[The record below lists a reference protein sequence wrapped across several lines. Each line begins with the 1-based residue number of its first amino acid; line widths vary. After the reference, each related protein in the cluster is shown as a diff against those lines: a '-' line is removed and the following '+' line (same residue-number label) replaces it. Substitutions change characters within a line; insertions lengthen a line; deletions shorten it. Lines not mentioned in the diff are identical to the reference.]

1 MNLTQ
6 KIIGSHL
13 VSGTMTPGSEIGL
26 RIDQT
31 LTQDATGT
39 MAWLQFEALGIPRV
53 KTDISLSYVDHN
65 TLQMNFRNPDDHR
78 FLRTVAA
85 KFGGVYSGPGTG
97 ICHQLHLENFAKPG
111 ATLVGSDSHTP
122 TAGGICSL
130 AMGAGGLSVALA
142 MAGEPYYIPMPKV
155 VRVFLTGALTGWAS
169 AKDVILE
176 LLRRRTVKGGVGR
189 VFEYAG
195 PGVATLSVPE
205 RATIANMGA
214 ELGATGTLFPSD
226 GVTRAFLKAMGRE
239 ADWRE
244 LGPDADAAYDEEE
257 AIDLSTLVPLAAQP
271 HMPDRVVPV
280 SELDGLPV
288 EQVCIG
294 SCTNSSYA
302 DLKLVAQI
310 LGGHRINPGTD
321 AMISPGSKQVLT
333 MLAQEGL
340 LEPLISSGAR
350 LLECSCGPCI
360 GSGGAPVTAG
370 VSARTFNR
378 NFEGR
383 SGTKDAKVYLVSPL
397 TAAQAA
403 LNGKFTDPATWG
415 TPPAKPELPA
425 DPPSIRHLFVFPPEN
440 GEGVEVLRGPNI
452 VALEKFPRLDASG
465 DVLEASVVIRLGDNI
480 TTDHIMPAG
489 AEILALRSNIPA
501 ISEHVFVRVDPDFVK
516 RARAV
521 SEAGG
526 NGVIVAGENYGQGS
540 SREHAALAPLYLGI
554 KAVIVKSFARIHVAN
569 LINAGILPLT
579 FRNEADYDR
588 ISEGDVLSLPDIRRR
603 IAEGDDVVLKMGG
616 PMMGAPIKDTNVPII
631 KGSNGIIAIAADHTE
646 EKECIKCG
654 RCVDVCP
661 MELQPLEIYKL
672 GQLGDAEGLLKLNV
686 MDCFS
691 CKCCE
696 YICSS
701 KIPLVSKIN
710 AAKGLVMPL
719 LKKK

>member
-6 KIIGSHL
+6 KIISSHL

-155 VRVFLTGALTGWAS
+155 VRVFLTGELTGWAS

-239 ADWRE
+239 ADWLE

-257 AIDLSTLVPLAAQP
+257 TIDLSALVPLAAQP

-280 SELDGLPV
+280 AELDGLPV

-310 LGGHRINPGTD
+310 LGGRRINPGTD

-465 DVLEASVVIRLGDNI
+465 DVLEANVVIRLGDNI

-540 SREHAALAPLYLGI
+540 SREHAALAPRHLGI
-554 KAVIVKSFARIHVAN
+554 RAVIALSMARIHRAN
-569 LINAGILPLT
+569 LVNFGILPLV
-579 FRNEADYDR
+579 FVNREDYAKVAQ
-588 ISEGDVLSLPDIRRR
+588 GADIRIPLAEITPGGVTNIE
-603 IAEGDDVVLKMGG
+603 IAGVGVL
-616 PMMGAPIKDTNVPII
+616 PVRNDLSAAELDII
-631 KGSNGIIAIAADHTE
+631 RSG
-646 EKECIKCG
+646 
-654 RCVDVCP
+654 
-661 MELQPLEIYKL
+661 
-672 GQLGDAEGLLKLNV
+672 GLL
-686 MDCFS
+686 
-691 CKCCE
+691 
-696 YICSS
+696 
-701 KIPLVSKIN
+701 N
-710 AAKGLVMPL
+710 AVKEKM
-719 LKKK
+719 

>member
-122 TAGGICSL
+122 TAGGICAL

-257 AIDLSTLVPLAAQP
+257 AIDLSALVPLAAQP
-271 HMPDRVVPV
+271 HMPDRVVSV
-280 SELDGLPV
+280 AELDGLPV

-310 LGGHRINPGTD
+310 LDGHRINPGTD

-340 LEPLISSGAR
+340 LEPLIGSGAR

-360 GSGGAPVTAG
+360 GSGGAPVTSG

-440 GEGVEVLRGPNI
+440 GDGVEVLRGPNI

-465 DVLEASVVIRLGDNI
+465 DVLEANVVIRLGDNI

-540 SREHAALAPLYLGI
+540 SREHAALAPRHLGI
-554 KAVIVKSFARIHVAN
+554 RAVIALSMARIHRAN
-569 LINAGILPLT
+569 LVNFGILPLV
-579 FRNEADYDR
+579 FVNREDYAKVAQ
-588 ISEGDVLSLPDIRRR
+588 GADIRIPLTEITPGGVTNIE
-603 IAEGDDVVLKMGG
+603 IAGVGVL
-616 PMMGAPIKDTNVPII
+616 PVRNDLSAAELDII
-631 KGSNGIIAIAADHTE
+631 RSG
-646 EKECIKCG
+646 
-654 RCVDVCP
+654 
-661 MELQPLEIYKL
+661 
-672 GQLGDAEGLLKLNV
+672 GLL
-686 MDCFS
+686 
-691 CKCCE
+691 
-696 YICSS
+696 
-701 KIPLVSKIN
+701 N
-710 AAKGLVMPL
+710 AVKEKM
-719 LKKK
+719 

>member
-111 ATLVGSDSHTP
+111 ATLVGSDSHAP

-257 AIDLSTLVPLAAQP
+257 AIDLSALVPLAAQP

-280 SELDGLPV
+280 AELDGLPV

-310 LGGHRINPGTD
+310 LDGHRINPGTD

-340 LEPLISSGAR
+340 LEPLIGSGAR

-360 GSGGAPVTAG
+360 GSGGAPVTSG

-440 GEGVEVLRGPNI
+440 GDGVEVLRGPNI

-465 DVLEASVVIRLGDNI
+465 DVLEANVVIRLGDNI

-521 SEAGG
+521 SEEGG

-540 SREHAALAPLYLGI
+540 SREHAALAPRHLGI
-554 KAVIVKSFARIHVAN
+554 RAVIALSMARIHRAN
-569 LINAGILPLT
+569 LVNFGILPLV
-579 FRNEADYDR
+579 FVNREDYAKVAQ
-588 ISEGDVLSLPDIRRR
+588 GADIRIPLTEITPGGVTNIE
-603 IAEGDDVVLKMGG
+603 IAGVGVL
-616 PMMGAPIKDTNVPII
+616 PVRNDLSAAELDII
-631 KGSNGIIAIAADHTE
+631 RSG
-646 EKECIKCG
+646 
-654 RCVDVCP
+654 
-661 MELQPLEIYKL
+661 
-672 GQLGDAEGLLKLNV
+672 GLL
-686 MDCFS
+686 
-691 CKCCE
+691 
-696 YICSS
+696 
-701 KIPLVSKIN
+701 N
-710 AAKGLVMPL
+710 AVKEKM
-719 LKKK
+719 

>member
-257 AIDLSTLVPLAAQP
+257 AIDLSALVPLAAQP

-280 SELDGLPV
+280 AELDGLPV

-310 LGGHRINPGTD
+310 LDGHRINPGTD
-321 AMISPGSKQVLT
+321 AMVSPGSKQVLT

-340 LEPLISSGAR
+340 LEPLIGSGAR

-360 GSGGAPVTAG
+360 GSGGAPVTSG

-440 GEGVEVLRGPNI
+440 GDGVEVLRGPNI

-465 DVLEASVVIRLGDNI
+465 DVLEANVVIRLGDNI

-540 SREHAALAPLYLGI
+540 SREHAALAPRHLGI
-554 KAVIVKSFARIHVAN
+554 RAVIALSMARIHRAN
-569 LINAGILPLT
+569 LVNFGILPLV
-579 FRNEADYDR
+579 FVNREDYAKVAQ
-588 ISEGDVLSLPDIRRR
+588 GADIRIPLTEITPGGVTNIE
-603 IAEGDDVVLKMGG
+603 IAGVGVL
-616 PMMGAPIKDTNVPII
+616 PVRNDLSAAELDII
-631 KGSNGIIAIAADHTE
+631 RSG
-646 EKECIKCG
+646 
-654 RCVDVCP
+654 
-661 MELQPLEIYKL
+661 
-672 GQLGDAEGLLKLNV
+672 GLL
-686 MDCFS
+686 
-691 CKCCE
+691 
-696 YICSS
+696 
-701 KIPLVSKIN
+701 N
-710 AAKGLVMPL
+710 AVKEKM
-719 LKKK
+719 

>member
-271 HMPDRVVPV
+271 HMPDRVVSV
-280 SELDGLPV
+280 AELDGLPV

-310 LGGHRINPGTD
+310 LDGHRINPGTD

-340 LEPLISSGAR
+340 LEPLIGSGAR

-360 GSGGAPVTAG
+360 GSGGAPVTSG

-440 GEGVEVLRGPNI
+440 GDGVEVLRGPNI

-465 DVLEASVVIRLGDNI
+465 DVLEANVVIRLGDNI

-540 SREHAALAPLYLGI
+540 SREHAALAPRHLGI
-554 KAVIVKSFARIHVAN
+554 RAVIALSMARIHRAN
-569 LINAGILPLT
+569 LVNFGILPLV
-579 FRNEADYDR
+579 FVNREDYAKVAQ
-588 ISEGDVLSLPDIRRR
+588 GADIRIPLTEITPGGVTNIE
-603 IAEGDDVVLKMGG
+603 IAGVGVL
-616 PMMGAPIKDTNVPII
+616 PVRNDLSAAELDII
-631 KGSNGIIAIAADHTE
+631 RSG
-646 EKECIKCG
+646 
-654 RCVDVCP
+654 
-661 MELQPLEIYKL
+661 
-672 GQLGDAEGLLKLNV
+672 GLL
-686 MDCFS
+686 
-691 CKCCE
+691 
-696 YICSS
+696 
-701 KIPLVSKIN
+701 N
-710 AAKGLVMPL
+710 AVKEKM
-719 LKKK
+719 

>member
-6 KIIGSHL
+6 KITGSHL

-257 AIDLSTLVPLAAQP
+257 AIDLSALVPLAAQP

-280 SELDGLPV
+280 AELDGLPV

-310 LGGHRINPGTD
+310 LDGHRINPGTD

-340 LEPLISSGAR
+340 LEPLIGSGAR

-360 GSGGAPVTAG
+360 GSGGAPVTSG

-440 GEGVEVLRGPNI
+440 GDGVEVLRGPNI

-465 DVLEASVVIRLGDNI
+465 DVLEANVVIRLGDNI

-501 ISEHVFVRVDPDFVK
+501 ISEHVFVRVDLDFVK

-521 SEAGG
+521 SEEGG

-540 SREHAALAPLYLGI
+540 SREHAALAPRHLGI
-554 KAVIVKSFARIHVAN
+554 RAVIALSMARIHRAN
-569 LINAGILPLT
+569 LVNFGILPLV
-579 FRNEADYDR
+579 FVNREDYAKVAQ
-588 ISEGDVLSLPDIRRR
+588 GADIRIPLTEITPGGVTNIE
-603 IAEGDDVVLKMGG
+603 IAGVGVL
-616 PMMGAPIKDTNVPII
+616 PVRNDLSAAELDII
-631 KGSNGIIAIAADHTE
+631 RSG
-646 EKECIKCG
+646 
-654 RCVDVCP
+654 
-661 MELQPLEIYKL
+661 
-672 GQLGDAEGLLKLNV
+672 GLL
-686 MDCFS
+686 
-691 CKCCE
+691 
-696 YICSS
+696 
-701 KIPLVSKIN
+701 N
-710 AAKGLVMPL
+710 AVKEKM
-719 LKKK
+719 

>member
-6 KIIGSHL
+6 KIIARHL
-13 VSGTMTPGSEIGL
+13 VSGTMNPGDEIGL
-26 RIDQT
+26 HIDQT

-39 MAWLQFEALGIPRV
+39 LAWLQFEALGIPKV
-53 KTDISLSYVDHN
+53 KTDVSVSYVDHN

-85 KFGGVYSGPGTG
+85 KFGGVFSGPGTG

-122 TAGGICSL
+122 TAGGIGAL

-142 MAGEPYYIPMPKV
+142 MAGEPYSIPMPKV
-155 VRVFLTGALTGWAS
+155 VRVLLTGALTGWAS

-195 PGVATLSVPE
+195 PGVASLSVPE

-244 LGPDADAAYDEEE
+244 LGPDPDAAYDEEE
-257 AIDLSTLVPLAAQP
+257 IIDLSTLVPLAAQP

-280 SELDGLPV
+280 AALDGLAV

-302 DLKLVAQI
+302 DLKLVAEI
-310 LGGHRINPGTD
+310 LKGRRVNPGTD
-321 AMISPGSKQVLT
+321 VMISPGSKQVLT

-340 LEPLISSGAR
+340 LESLIASGAR
-350 LLECSCGPCI
+350 LLECACGPCI

-397 TAAQAA
+397 TAAHAA
-403 LNGKFTDPATWG
+403 LNGAFTRPETWG

-425 DPPSIRHLFVFPPEN
+425 SPPSIRHLFVFPPEK
-440 GEGVEVLRGPNI
+440 GTDVEVLRGPNI
-452 VALEKFPRLDASG
+452 VALEKFPRLDDAG
-465 DVLEASVVIRLGDNI
+465 DSLDASVVIRLGDNI

-501 ISEHVFVRVDPDFVK
+501 ISEHVFVRVDPDFVR

-521 SEAGG
+521 TAQGG

-540 SREHAALAPLYLGI
+540 SREHAALAPRHLGI
-554 KAVIVKSFARIHVAN
+554 RAVLALSLARIHRAN
-569 LINAGILPLT
+569 LVNFGILPLV
-579 FRNEADYDR
+579 FANPADYAR
-588 ISEGDVLSLPDIRRR
+588 ITQDADIRIPLAALTPGGTINIE
-603 IAEGDDVVLKMGG
+603 IAGAGVVPVKNDLSAAELDVIRAG
-616 PMMGAPIKDTNVPII
+616 
-631 KGSNGIIAIAADHTE
+631 
-646 EKECIKCG
+646 
-654 RCVDVCP
+654 
-661 MELQPLEIYKL
+661 
-672 GQLGDAEGLLKLNV
+672 GLL
-686 MDCFS
+686 
-691 CKCCE
+691 
-696 YICSS
+696 
-701 KIPLVSKIN
+701 N
-710 AAKGLVMPL
+710 AVKEKM
-719 LKKK
+719 

>member
-280 SELDGLPV
+280 AELDGLPV

-360 GSGGAPVTAG
+360 GSGGAPVTSG

-440 GEGVEVLRGPNI
+440 GDGVEVLRGPNI

-521 SEAGG
+521 SETGG

-540 SREHAALAPLYLGI
+540 SREHAALAPRHLGVR
-554 KAVIVKSFARIHVAN
+554 AVIALSMARIHRAN
-569 LINAGILPLT
+569 LVNFGILPLV
-579 FRNEADYDR
+579 FVNREDYAKVAQ
-588 ISEGDVLSLPDIRRR
+588 GADIRIPLAEITPGGVTNIE
-603 IAEGDDVVLKMGG
+603 IAGVGVL
-616 PMMGAPIKDTNVPII
+616 PVRNDLSAAELDII
-631 KGSNGIIAIAADHTE
+631 RSG
-646 EKECIKCG
+646 
-654 RCVDVCP
+654 
-661 MELQPLEIYKL
+661 
-672 GQLGDAEGLLKLNV
+672 GLL
-686 MDCFS
+686 
-691 CKCCE
+691 
-696 YICSS
+696 
-701 KIPLVSKIN
+701 N
-710 AAKGLVMPL
+710 AVKEKM
-719 LKKK
+719 

>member
-155 VRVFLTGALTGWAS
+155 VRVFLTGELTGWAS

-239 ADWRE
+239 ADWLE

-257 AIDLSTLVPLAAQP
+257 TIDLSALVPLAAQP

-280 SELDGLPV
+280 AELDGLPV

-310 LGGHRINPGTD
+310 LGGRRINPGTD

-465 DVLEASVVIRLGDNI
+465 DVLEANVVIRLGDNI

-540 SREHAALAPLYLGI
+540 SREHAALAPRHLGI
-554 KAVIVKSFARIHVAN
+554 RAVIALSMARIHRAN
-569 LINAGILPLT
+569 LVNFGILPLV
-579 FRNEADYDR
+579 FVNREDYAKVAQ
-588 ISEGDVLSLPDIRRR
+588 GADIRIPLTEITPGGVTNIE
-603 IAEGDDVVLKMGG
+603 IAGVGVL
-616 PMMGAPIKDTNVPII
+616 PVRNDLSAAELDII
-631 KGSNGIIAIAADHTE
+631 RSG
-646 EKECIKCG
+646 
-654 RCVDVCP
+654 
-661 MELQPLEIYKL
+661 
-672 GQLGDAEGLLKLNV
+672 GLL
-686 MDCFS
+686 
-691 CKCCE
+691 
-696 YICSS
+696 
-701 KIPLVSKIN
+701 N
-710 AAKGLVMPL
+710 AVKEKM
-719 LKKK
+719 

>member
-6 KIIGSHL
+6 KIISSHL
-13 VSGTMTPGSEIGL
+13 VSGVMTPGTEIGL

-39 MAWLQFEALGIPRV
+39 LAWLQFEALGIPKV
-53 KTDISLSYVDHN
+53 KTEVSLSYVDHN

-85 KFGGVYSGPGTG
+85 KFGGIYSGPGTG

-142 MAGEPYYIPMPKV
+142 MAGAPYCIPMPKV
-155 VRVFLTGALTGWAS
+155 VRVLLTGELTGWAS

-189 VFEYAG
+189 VFEYVG

-226 GVTRAFLKAMGRE
+226 DVTRAFLKAMGRE
-239 ADWRE
+239 DDWKE

-257 AIDLSTLVPLAAQP
+257 RIDLSTLVPLAAQP

-280 SELDGLPV
+280 AELHGMPV

-310 LGGHRINPGTD
+310 LDGTRVNPATD
-321 AMISPGSKQVLT
+321 TMISPGSKQVLT

-340 LEPLISSGAR
+340 LEPIISSGAR
-350 LLECSCGPCI
+350 ILECACGPCI
-360 GSGGAPVTAG
+360 GSGGAPVTSG

-403 LNGKFTDPATWG
+403 KNGAFTDPAGWG

-425 DPPSIRHLFVFPPEN
+425 TPPSIRHLFVFPPEN
-440 GEGVEVLRGPNI
+440 GADIEVLRGPNI
-452 VALEKFPRLDASG
+452 VALETFPRLDACG
-465 DVLEASVVIRLGDNI
+465 DQLDAKVVIRLDDNI

-501 ISEHVFVRVDPDFVK
+501 IAEHVFVRVDAEFVK
-516 RARAV
+516 RAKAI
-521 SEAGG
+521 SAAGG
-526 NGVIVAGENYGQGS
+526 NSVIVAGENYGQGS
-540 SREHAALAPLYLGI
+540 SREHAALAPRHLGI
-554 KAVIVKSFARIHVAN
+554 RAVIALSMARIHRAN
-569 LINAGILPLT
+569 LVNFGILPLT
-579 FRNEADYDR
+579 FVNRDDYAL
-588 ISEGDVLSLPDIRRR
+588 ISQGADIRIPLNELTPGGVTNIE
-603 IAEGDDVVLKMGG
+603 IAGKGVL
-616 PMMGAPIKDTNVPII
+616 PVRNDLSAAELDII
-631 KGSNGIIAIAADHTE
+631 RAG
-646 EKECIKCG
+646 
-654 RCVDVCP
+654 
-661 MELQPLEIYKL
+661 
-672 GQLGDAEGLLKLNV
+672 GLL
-686 MDCFS
+686 
-691 CKCCE
+691 
-696 YICSS
+696 
-701 KIPLVSKIN
+701 N
-710 AAKGLVMPL
+710 AVKETM
-719 LKKK
+719 

>member
-195 PGVATLSVPE
+195 PGVATLAVPE

-257 AIDLSTLVPLAAQP
+257 AIDLSALVPLAAQP

-280 SELDGLPV
+280 AELDGLPV

-310 LGGHRINPGTD
+310 LDGHRINPGTD

-340 LEPLISSGAR
+340 LEPLIGSGAR

-360 GSGGAPVTAG
+360 GSGGAPVTSG

-440 GEGVEVLRGPNI
+440 GDGVEVLRGPNI

-465 DVLEASVVIRLGDNI
+465 DVLEANVVIRLGDNI

-501 ISEHVFVRVDPDFVK
+501 ISEHVFVRVDLDFVK

-521 SEAGG
+521 SEEGG

-540 SREHAALAPLYLGI
+540 SREHAALAPRHLGI
-554 KAVIVKSFARIHVAN
+554 RAVIALSMARIHRAN
-569 LINAGILPLT
+569 LVNFGILPLV
-579 FRNEADYDR
+579 FVNREDYAKVAQ
-588 ISEGDVLSLPDIRRR
+588 GADIRIPLTEITPGGVTNIE
-603 IAEGDDVVLKMGG
+603 IAGVGVL
-616 PMMGAPIKDTNVPII
+616 PVRNDLSAAELDII
-631 KGSNGIIAIAADHTE
+631 RSG
-646 EKECIKCG
+646 
-654 RCVDVCP
+654 
-661 MELQPLEIYKL
+661 
-672 GQLGDAEGLLKLNV
+672 GLL
-686 MDCFS
+686 
-691 CKCCE
+691 
-696 YICSS
+696 
-701 KIPLVSKIN
+701 N
-710 AAKGLVMPL
+710 AVKEKM
-719 LKKK
+719 

>member
-257 AIDLSTLVPLAAQP
+257 AIDLSALVPLAAQP

-280 SELDGLPV
+280 AELDGLPV

-310 LGGHRINPGTD
+310 LDGHRINPGTD

-340 LEPLISSGAR
+340 LEPLIGSGAR

-360 GSGGAPVTAG
+360 GSGGAPVTSG
-370 VSARTFNR
+370 VSARTFTR

-440 GEGVEVLRGPNI
+440 GDGVEVLRGPNI

-465 DVLEASVVIRLGDNI
+465 DVLEANVVIRLGDNI

-540 SREHAALAPLYLGI
+540 SREHAALAPRHLGI
-554 KAVIVKSFARIHVAN
+554 RAVIALSMARIHRAN
-569 LINAGILPLT
+569 LVNFGILPLV
-579 FRNEADYDR
+579 FVNREDYAKVAQ
-588 ISEGDVLSLPDIRRR
+588 GADIRIPLTEITPGGVTNIE
-603 IAEGDDVVLKMGG
+603 IAGVGVL
-616 PMMGAPIKDTNVPII
+616 PVRNDLSAAELDII
-631 KGSNGIIAIAADHTE
+631 RSG
-646 EKECIKCG
+646 
-654 RCVDVCP
+654 
-661 MELQPLEIYKL
+661 
-672 GQLGDAEGLLKLNV
+672 GLL
-686 MDCFS
+686 
-691 CKCCE
+691 
-696 YICSS
+696 
-701 KIPLVSKIN
+701 N
-710 AAKGLVMPL
+710 AVKEKM
-719 LKKK
+719 

>member
-189 VFEYAG
+189 VLEYAG

-280 SELDGLPV
+280 AELDGLPV

-465 DVLEASVVIRLGDNI
+465 DVLEANVVIRLGDNI

-540 SREHAALAPLYLGI
+540 SREHAALAPRHLGI
-554 KAVIVKSFARIHVAN
+554 RAVIALSMARIHRAN
-569 LINAGILPLT
+569 LVNFGILPLV
-579 FRNEADYDR
+579 FVNREDYAKVAQ
-588 ISEGDVLSLPDIRRR
+588 GADIRIPLAEITPGGVTNIE
-603 IAEGDDVVLKMGG
+603 IAGVGVL
-616 PMMGAPIKDTNVPII
+616 PVRSDLSAAELDII
-631 KGSNGIIAIAADHTE
+631 RSG
-646 EKECIKCG
+646 
-654 RCVDVCP
+654 
-661 MELQPLEIYKL
+661 
-672 GQLGDAEGLLKLNV
+672 GLL
-686 MDCFS
+686 
-691 CKCCE
+691 
-696 YICSS
+696 
-701 KIPLVSKIN
+701 N
-710 AAKGLVMPL
+710 AVKEKM
-719 LKKK
+719 

>member
-142 MAGEPYYIPMPKV
+142 MAGEPYYIPMPRV

-257 AIDLSTLVPLAAQP
+257 AIELSALVPLAAQP

-280 SELDGLPV
+280 AELDGLPV

-310 LGGHRINPGTD
+310 LDGHRINPGTD

-340 LEPLISSGAR
+340 LEPLIGSGAR

-440 GEGVEVLRGPNI
+440 GDGVEVLRGPNI

-465 DVLEASVVIRLGDNI
+465 DVLEANVVIRLGDNI

-540 SREHAALAPLYLGI
+540 SREHAALAPRHLGI
-554 KAVIVKSFARIHVAN
+554 RAVITLSMARIHRAN
-569 LINAGILPLT
+569 LVNFGILPLV
-579 FRNEADYDR
+579 FVNREDYAKVAQ
-588 ISEGDVLSLPDIRRR
+588 GADIRIPLTEITPGGVTNIE
-603 IAEGDDVVLKMGG
+603 IAGVGVL
-616 PMMGAPIKDTNVPII
+616 PVRNDLSAAELDII
-631 KGSNGIIAIAADHTE
+631 RSG
-646 EKECIKCG
+646 
-654 RCVDVCP
+654 
-661 MELQPLEIYKL
+661 
-672 GQLGDAEGLLKLNV
+672 GLL
-686 MDCFS
+686 
-691 CKCCE
+691 
-696 YICSS
+696 
-701 KIPLVSKIN
+701 N
-710 AAKGLVMPL
+710 AVKEKM
-719 LKKK
+719 

>member
-257 AIDLSTLVPLAAQP
+257 AIDLSALVPLAAQP

-280 SELDGLPV
+280 AELDGLPV

-310 LGGHRINPGTD
+310 LDGHRINPGTD

-340 LEPLISSGAR
+340 LEPLIGSGAR

-360 GSGGAPVTAG
+360 GSGGAPVTSG

-397 TAAQAA
+397 TDAQAA

-440 GEGVEVLRGPNI
+440 GDGVEVLRGPNI

-465 DVLEASVVIRLGDNI
+465 DVLEANVVIRLGDNI

-540 SREHAALAPLYLGI
+540 SREHAALAPRHLGI
-554 KAVIVKSFARIHVAN
+554 RAVIALSMARIHRAN
-569 LINAGILPLT
+569 LVNFGILPLV
-579 FRNEADYDR
+579 FVNREDYAKVAQ
-588 ISEGDVLSLPDIRRR
+588 GADIRIPLTEITPGGVTNIE
-603 IAEGDDVVLKMGG
+603 IAGVGVL
-616 PMMGAPIKDTNVPII
+616 PVRNDLSAAELDII
-631 KGSNGIIAIAADHTE
+631 RSG
-646 EKECIKCG
+646 
-654 RCVDVCP
+654 
-661 MELQPLEIYKL
+661 
-672 GQLGDAEGLLKLNV
+672 GLL
-686 MDCFS
+686 
-691 CKCCE
+691 
-696 YICSS
+696 
-701 KIPLVSKIN
+701 N
-710 AAKGLVMPL
+710 AVKEKM
-719 LKKK
+719 

>member
-155 VRVFLTGALTGWAS
+155 VRVFLTGELTGWAS

-239 ADWRE
+239 ADWLE

-257 AIDLSTLVPLAAQP
+257 TIDLSALVPLAAQP

-280 SELDGLPV
+280 AELDGLPV

-310 LGGHRINPGTD
+310 LGGRRINPGTD

-465 DVLEASVVIRLGDNI
+465 DVLEANVVIRLGDNI

-540 SREHAALAPLYLGI
+540 SREHAALAPRHLGI
-554 KAVIVKSFARIHVAN
+554 RAVIALSMARIHRAN
-569 LINAGILPLT
+569 LVNFGILPLV
-579 FRNEADYDR
+579 FVNREDYAKVAQ
-588 ISEGDVLSLPDIRRR
+588 GADIRIPLAEITPGGVTNIE
-603 IAEGDDVVLKMGG
+603 IAGVGVL
-616 PMMGAPIKDTNVPII
+616 PVRNDLSAAELDII
-631 KGSNGIIAIAADHTE
+631 RSG
-646 EKECIKCG
+646 
-654 RCVDVCP
+654 
-661 MELQPLEIYKL
+661 
-672 GQLGDAEGLLKLNV
+672 GLL
-686 MDCFS
+686 
-691 CKCCE
+691 
-696 YICSS
+696 
-701 KIPLVSKIN
+701 N
-710 AAKGLVMPL
+710 AVKEKM
-719 LKKK
+719 

>member
-257 AIDLSTLVPLAAQP
+257 AIDLSALVPLAAQP

-280 SELDGLPV
+280 AELDGLPV

-310 LGGHRINPGTD
+310 LDGHRINPGTD

-540 SREHAALAPLYLGI
+540 SREHAALAPRHLGI
-554 KAVIVKSFARIHVAN
+554 RAVIALSMARIHRAN
-569 LINAGILPLT
+569 LVNFGILPLV
-579 FRNEADYDR
+579 FVNREDYAKVAQ
-588 ISEGDVLSLPDIRRR
+588 GADIRIPLTEITPGGVTNIE
-603 IAEGDDVVLKMGG
+603 IAGVGVL
-616 PMMGAPIKDTNVPII
+616 PVRNDLSAAELDII
-631 KGSNGIIAIAADHTE
+631 RSG
-646 EKECIKCG
+646 
-654 RCVDVCP
+654 
-661 MELQPLEIYKL
+661 
-672 GQLGDAEGLLKLNV
+672 GLL
-686 MDCFS
+686 
-691 CKCCE
+691 
-696 YICSS
+696 
-701 KIPLVSKIN
+701 N
-710 AAKGLVMPL
+710 AVKEKM
-719 LKKK
+719 

>member
-155 VRVFLTGALTGWAS
+155 VRVFLTGELTGWAS

-239 ADWRE
+239 ADWLE

-257 AIDLSTLVPLAAQP
+257 TIDLSALVPLAAQP

-280 SELDGLPV
+280 AELDGLPV

-294 SCTNSSYA
+294 SCRNSSYA

-310 LGGHRINPGTD
+310 LGGRRINPGTD

-340 LEPLISSGAR
+340 LEPLISSGVR

-465 DVLEASVVIRLGDNI
+465 DVLEANVVIRLGDNI

-540 SREHAALAPLYLGI
+540 SREHAALAPRHLGI
-554 KAVIVKSFARIHVAN
+554 RAVIALSMARIHRAN
-569 LINAGILPLT
+569 LVNFGILPLV
-579 FRNEADYDR
+579 FVNREDYAKVAQ
-588 ISEGDVLSLPDIRRR
+588 GADIRIPLTEITPGGVTNIE
-603 IAEGDDVVLKMGG
+603 IAGVGVL
-616 PMMGAPIKDTNVPII
+616 PVRNDLSAAELDII
-631 KGSNGIIAIAADHTE
+631 RSG
-646 EKECIKCG
+646 
-654 RCVDVCP
+654 
-661 MELQPLEIYKL
+661 
-672 GQLGDAEGLLKLNV
+672 GLL
-686 MDCFS
+686 
-691 CKCCE
+691 
-696 YICSS
+696 
-701 KIPLVSKIN
+701 N
-710 AAKGLVMPL
+710 AVKEKM
-719 LKKK
+719 

>member
-214 ELGATGTLFPSD
+214 DLGATGTLFPSD

-440 GEGVEVLRGPNI
+440 GEDVEVLRGPNI

-465 DVLEASVVIRLGDNI
+465 DVLEASVVIRLDDNI

-540 SREHAALAPLYLGI
+540 SREHAALAPRHLGVR
-554 KAVIVKSFARIHVAN
+554 AVIALSMARIHRAN
-569 LINAGILPLT
+569 LVNFGILPLV
-579 FRNEADYDR
+579 FVNREDYAKVAQ
-588 ISEGDVLSLPDIRRR
+588 GADIRIPLAEITPGGVTNIE
-603 IAEGDDVVLKMGG
+603 IAGVGVL
-616 PMMGAPIKDTNVPII
+616 PVRNDLSAAELDII
-631 KGSNGIIAIAADHTE
+631 RSG
-646 EKECIKCG
+646 
-654 RCVDVCP
+654 
-661 MELQPLEIYKL
+661 
-672 GQLGDAEGLLKLNV
+672 GLL
-686 MDCFS
+686 
-691 CKCCE
+691 
-696 YICSS
+696 
-701 KIPLVSKIN
+701 N
-710 AAKGLVMPL
+710 AVKEKM
-719 LKKK
+719 

>member
-169 AKDVILE
+169 ATAVILE

-257 AIDLSTLVPLAAQP
+257 AIDLSALVPLAAQP

-280 SELDGLPV
+280 AELDGLPV
-288 EQVCIG
+288 EQVCSG

-310 LGGHRINPGTD
+310 LDGHRINPGTD

-340 LEPLISSGAR
+340 LEPLIGSGAR

-360 GSGGAPVTAG
+360 GSGGAPVTSG

-440 GEGVEVLRGPNI
+440 GDGVEVLRGPNI

-465 DVLEASVVIRLGDNI
+465 DVLEANVVIRLGDNI

-540 SREHAALAPLYLGI
+540 SREHAALAPRHLGI
-554 KAVIVKSFARIHVAN
+554 RAVIALSMARIHRAN
-569 LINAGILPLT
+569 LVNFGILPLV
-579 FRNEADYDR
+579 FVNREDYAKVAQ
-588 ISEGDVLSLPDIRRR
+588 GADIRIPLTEITPGGVTNIE
-603 IAEGDDVVLKMGG
+603 IAGVGVL
-616 PMMGAPIKDTNVPII
+616 PVRNDLSAAELDII
-631 KGSNGIIAIAADHTE
+631 RSG
-646 EKECIKCG
+646 
-654 RCVDVCP
+654 
-661 MELQPLEIYKL
+661 
-672 GQLGDAEGLLKLNV
+672 GLL
-686 MDCFS
+686 
-691 CKCCE
+691 
-696 YICSS
+696 
-701 KIPLVSKIN
+701 N
-710 AAKGLVMPL
+710 AVKEKM
-719 LKKK
+719 